1 MSGLRALP
9 VVFIIASGSTA
20 AVADVRRSP
29 GEVRPASQLTCFP
42 IRAGD
47 TAARLA
53 ERFTGDIH
61 NRQQPWFQIVNTA
74 TRSVVPKSRYDE
86 IEPGWRVCV
95 AAEMLRPGLLQP
107 RLVPIT
113 SASLPMA
120 QPPVGATIVQ
130 VDSRFLWWMLPLALA
145 VSGAGLAWAWKSV
158 DDRRLRI
165 AVLRGFGVRFIHEFA
180 RPLCRNA
187 TAPPIRSRLR
197 FARRSVE
204 ILIAPAG
211 GRTYPN
217 LADHI
222 KNVEYD
228 VERVLR
234 LLNED
239 GFIAGPLYAEGPW
252 VVIPCR
258 VVIDKQQEGVS

>member
-9 VVFIIASGSTA
+9 VVLILASGSVTV
-20 AVADVRRSP
+20 VADVRHSP
-29 GEVRPASQLTCFP
+29 GEIRPLSQLTCFP

-74 TRSVVPKSRYDE
+74 SRSVLPKSRYDE

-107 RLVPIT
+107 RYVPIS
-113 SASLPMA
+113 SASLPLA
-120 QPPVGATIVQ
+120 QSTIGAIAVPG
-130 VDSRFLWWMLPLALA
+130 DFRFLWWLVPLAMTVA
-145 VSGAGLAWAWKSV
+145 SVGLAWAWNGI
-158 DDRRLRI
+158 DDRRLRM
-165 AVLRGFGVRFIHEFA
+165 AAMQGFGERFVHEFA

-187 TAPPIRSRLR
+187 TLPPIRSRLR
-197 FARRSVE
+197 ISRRSVE
-204 ILIAPAG
+204 ILLAPAG

-217 LADHI
+217 LADHLR
-222 KNVEYD
+222 NVEYD
-228 VERVLR
+228 VARVLR

-239 GFIAGPLYAEGPW
+239 AFVAGPLYAEGPW
-252 VVIPCR
+252 VVVPCQLETN
-258 VVIDKQQEGVS
+258 KPQEGVS

>member
-1 MSGLRALP
+1 VSGLRALP
-9 VVFIIASGSTA
+9 LVLIIASGSTA
-20 AVADVRRSP
+20 VADVRQPS
-29 GEVRPASQLTCFP
+29 GEPRAPSQLTCFP

-61 NRQQPWFQIVNTA
+61 NRLQPWFQIVNTA
-74 TRSVVPKSRYDE
+74 TRSVLPKSRYDE
-86 IEPGWRVCV
+86 IVPGWRVCV
-95 AAEMLRPGLLQP
+95 AADMLRPELLQS
-107 RLVPIT
+107 RDVPIS
-113 SASLPMA
+113 SASIPTAEAPISGAAM
-120 QPPVGATIVQ
+120 PVDYT
-130 VDSRFLWWMLPLALA
+130 FLWWIVPLVMA
-145 VSGAGLAWAWKSV
+145 VSGTGAAWVWKR
-158 DDRRLRI
+158 DEDRRVRVDL
-165 AVLRGFGVRFIHEFA
+165 LRGFGERFIHEFA

-187 TAPPIRSRLR
+187 TAAPIRSRLR
-197 FARRSVE
+197 FTRRAVE

-217 LADHI
+217 LADHL

-239 GFIAGPLYAEGPW
+239 AVVAGPLYAEGSW
-252 VVIPCR
+252 VVIPCLVETR
-258 VVIDKQQEGVS
+258 KQQEGVL

>member
-1 MSGLRALP
+1 MSGLRVLP
-9 VVFIIASGSTA
+9 VVLLIASGSTA
-20 AVADVRRSP
+20 VADVRRAPSEP
-29 GEVRPASQLTCFP
+29 RTANRLTCFP

-74 TRSVVPKSRYDE
+74 TRSVLPKSRYDD
-86 IEPGWRVCV
+86 IVPGWRVCV
-95 AAEMLRPGLLQP
+95 AAEMLRPGLLQTHF
-107 RLVPIT
+107 VPVA
-113 SASLPMA
+113 SASVAAVQSSAGGAAWPTDFRLLLWMIPVVMA
-120 QPPVGATIVQ
+120 GSGVGA
-130 VDSRFLWWMLPLALA
+130 
-145 VSGAGLAWAWKSV
+145 AWAWRRA
-158 DDRRLRI
+158 DDRRVRVAI
-165 AVLRGFGVRFIHEFA
+165 LRGFGERFVHEFA

-187 TAPPIRSRLR
+187 TQPPIHSRLR
-197 FARRSVE
+197 LTNRSIE

-217 LADHI
+217 LADHV

-228 VERVLR
+228 VDRVLR
-234 LLNED
+234 LLGED
-239 GFIAGPLYAEGPW
+239 SVITGPLYAEGRW

-258 VVIDKQQEGVS
+258 IQPDKQQEGVL